1 MNKYEFKIYNIGTL
15 SCMRRKNIIT
25 SATMSG
31 KKKAM
36 KRIQKHTQT
45 QKMKQERGC
54 TPYYNYRIYN
64 ILGP

>member
-31 KKKAM
+31 KKKSYE
-36 KRIQKHTQT
+36 KNTKTHTNPKNEAGEGLYSLLQL
-45 QKMKQERGC
+45 
-54 TPYYNYRIYN
+54 PHI
-64 ILGP
+64 